1 VGERCQLDDSLYRLD
16 FPYSYAR
23 LAKRAVVRTRD
34 RLRGRAPLG
43 EASRFREGD
52 WVRVKSAEEIRA
64 TLDANDKLRGLLFM
78 EAQWGY
84 CGGTYEV
91 DRVLRRLL
99 DRGRRFR
106 TIARTVALDG
116 VTCDGLD
123 GTSGCGRACSLYF
136 RDEWLET
143 SSEDRHVVPAPTW
156 FARVRPWAE
165 ITATLDRHGRRDGVS
180 VMAEME
186 RFAGQ
191 RFPVLRRVEDIDF
204 DPAAYMSPAAEL
216 FTLGGVRC
224 SGAAF
229 VRQGPCHRNCGIVWH
244 RDWLE
249 LEERG
254 VSDDGTSGP
263 GRADRPRA
271 ETAAA

>member
-1 VGERCQLDDSLYRLD
+1 MGERCQLDDSLYRLE
-16 FPYSYAR
+16 FPYGYAR
-23 LAKRAVVRTRD
+23 LGKRAVARARD
-34 RLRGRAPLG
+34 RLRRRAGLG
-43 EASRFREGD
+43 AISRFREGD

-64 TLDANDKLRGLLFM
+64 TLDAGDKLRGLLFM

-84 CGGTYEV
+84 CGRTYRV

-99 DRGRRFR
+99 DRGRHFR

-116 VTCDGLD
+116 VTCEGLD

-136 RDEWLET
+136 RDEWLEP
-143 SSEDRHVVPAPTW
+143 SSEDQHVLSAPTR

-165 ITATLDRHGRRDGVS
+165 IVATLDRHGRRDGVS

-191 RFPVLRRVEDIDF
+191 RFPVLRRVEDVDF
-204 DPAAYMSPAAEL
+204 EPPAYMSPAAEL
-216 FTLGGVRC
+216 YTLSGVRC

-229 VRQGPCHRNCGIVWH
+229 VRRGPCHRNCGIMWH

-249 LEERG
+249 LEESG
-254 VSDDGTSGP
+254 VSCDATSGP
-263 GRADRPRA
+263 VRAGRHH
-271 ETAAA
+271 AATDAA